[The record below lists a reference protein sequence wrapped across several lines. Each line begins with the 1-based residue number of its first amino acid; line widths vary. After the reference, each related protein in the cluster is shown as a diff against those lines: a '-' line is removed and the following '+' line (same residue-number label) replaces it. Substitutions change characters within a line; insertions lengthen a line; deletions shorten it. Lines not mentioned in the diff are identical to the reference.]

1 MSEQPAPALHGVI
14 ETALYTA
21 DMARARDFFETV
33 LGLTPHLADERFT
46 AYPTGPSMLLI
57 FQQGET
63 EETVYLPNGMGTIPP
78 HDGGGRQHIA
88 LAIEASAL
96 ADWEAHLARHEVAIE
111 GRTHWPP
118 GGESL
123 YFRDPDGHLLE
134 LVTPGLWPNY

>member
-1 MSEQPAPALHGVI
+1 MPDRPAPAIHGVI
-14 ETALYTA
+14 ETVLYTA
-21 DMARARDFFETV
+21 NMARAREFFETV
-33 LGLTPHLADERFT
+33 LGLSPHNTDHRFT
-46 AYPTGPSMLLI
+46 AYPAGHSMLLI

-63 EETVYLPNGMGTIPP
+63 DDTVQLPDGMGTIPP

-88 LAIEASAL
+88 LAIDREAL
-96 ADWEAHLARHEVAIE
+96 AAWEAHLDAHGIAIE

>member
-1 MSEQPAPALHGVI
+1 MSEKPAPALHGVI

-21 DMARARDFFETV
+21 DMARARTFFETV
-33 LGLTPHLADERFT
+33 LGLSPHLADERFT
-46 AYPTGPSMLLI
+46 AYPTGHSMLLL
-57 FQQGET
+57 FEQGQT
-63 EETVYLPNGMGTIPP
+63 RDTVHLPNGMGTIPP
-78 HDGGGRQHIA
+78 HDGDGRQHVA
-88 LAIEASAL
+88 LAIDAEALSA
-96 ADWEAHLARHEVAIE
+96 WEAQLARHDVPIE

>member
-1 MSEQPAPALHGVI
+1 MSAQQAPAIHGVI
-14 ETALYTA
+14 ETVLYTA

-33 LGLTPHLADERFT
+33 LGLSPHNADERFT
-46 AYPTGPSMLLI
+46 AYPAGYSMLLV
-57 FQQGET
+57 FQQGQT
-63 EETVYLPNGMGTIPP
+63 DDTVHLPDDMGTIPP
-78 HDGGGRQHIA
+78 HDGGGRQHVA
-88 LAIEASAL
+88 LAIGRDAL
-96 ADWEAHLARHEVAIE
+96 TAWEAHLAAHDVVIE